1 MRFLTVFVALILA
14 CGSLAQAESPPH
26 LAPKLS
32 IEAGSHIS
40 AVRRVSVSAD
50 GMTLVTGSDD
60 KTVRVW
66 NAQDGS
72 LEAVL
77 RVPTGDGDDGKIF
90 AVAISPD
97 GKTVAAGGWDH
108 TDGSQLLF
116 HVYVFDRA
124 TGQITARLGPVA
136 NAVNDLAFSSDGALL
151 AAGFAAGGLT
161 VWQGPHWALVGSD
174 SDYAGAVHSLAFL
187 PDGGLAV
194 AALDGDLRV
203 YDQDFTMVARE
214 PAPSGSEP
222 DSLAVAPDG
231 QTLAVGYAGVAAV
244 DLLTLPGLQPA
255 GAADVAGLAGGD
267 LGAVAWSADG
277 ETLYAGGSYNTPE
290 ERMPLFA
297 WSQRGKGQ
305 RVAYDAAG
313 DTIMDVAAL
322 PGGGVAVAGADHT
335 LTVFNSNGA
344 LRFRNG
350 PVAADMR
357 GKLGDD
363 FTVNDDA
370 TQVRFG
376 LGVAGRDPWLFDVT
390 RLTFTPAPAQRD
402 DFHAAPLDSLALSD
416 WNSTDQ
422 PLLNGRPL
430 QLDHSETSRSAVTA
444 PDGSWLALGTDYALR
459 RFSQNGQLEWSQTIP
474 EVAWGLNID
483 RQAKLIVAAHLDGTL
498 RWYRASDGQPLLT
511 VFVHAKD
518 KRWVAWTPKG
528 YFAASPGGET
538 LMGWQVNHGWTTA
551 PDLIPCAQLHDRFYR
566 PDIVSSIL
574 AIGDEAKAIRQANE
588 MAKRPPDTRTAA
600 NSLPPSIT
608 ITDPVSGG
616 SFAGPSVVL
625 HYALRTA
632 DDRPVTGID
641 VLIDGRPQAARGV
654 VEAPPD
660 SGAGEIEVALPPR
673 TVAVS
678 LVARNADGA
687 STPATVTLTYSGAL
701 TAAHKGKLYAVL
713 AGVSDY
719 DDQALRLQFAD
730 DDANGIGAA
739 LQRLGD
745 GTYAAIETKVLT
757 DKQASG
763 DNIRAALAWLAEK
776 TTAED
781 TGILFLAGH
790 GVTDPRERFYYLPVG
805 GAPKPQEQLEATA
818 ISDAEIQTAIQQIAG
833 KVIFF
838 IDACHSAAGLTVDRA
853 EADVTGVI
861 NRLARADTG
870 VIMFA
875 SSTGREVSF
884 ESSDWGHGA
893 FTTAL
898 LEGLSGKADYQKDSR
913 ITVAELNLWL
923 STRVAELTNQRQN
936 AVMVKPD
943 TIKDFALADVVP

>member
-1 MRFLTVFVALILA
+1 MRFLTIFVALILA
-14 CGSLAQAESPPH
+14 YGSQALAETPPNTK
-26 LAPKLS
+26 PKLR

-50 GMTLVTGSDD
+50 GATLVTGSDD
-60 KTVRVW
+60 KSVRVW
-66 NAQDGS
+66 NARDGS
-72 LEAVL
+72 LETVL

-97 GKTVAAGGWDH
+97 GKMVAAGGWDH

-136 NAVNDLAFSSDGALL
+136 NAVNDLAFSQDGMLL
-151 AAGFAAGGLT
+151 AAGFAEGGLT
-161 VWQGPHWALVGSD
+161 VWQGPHWVQVGSD
-174 SDYAGAVHSLAFL
+174 DDYIGAIHSLAFL

-194 AALDGDLRV
+194 AALDGGLRV

-222 DSLAVAPDG
+222 DSIAVTPDG

-244 DLLTLPGLQPA
+244 DLLTLPDLQRA
-255 GAADVAGLAGGD
+255 GAADVSGLAGGD
-267 LGAVAWSADG
+267 LGAVTWSADG

-297 WSQRGKGQ
+297 WDQRGRGK
-305 RVAYDAAG
+305 RKAYDAAG

-322 PGGGVAVAGADHT
+322 PGGGVAAAGADHT
-335 LTVFNSNGA
+335 LTVFDADGR

-357 GKLGDD
+357 GKLGLD

-390 RLTFTPAPAQRD
+390 RLTFVPAPTQREE
-402 DFHAAPLDSLALSD
+402 FHTAPLDGLPLTG

-422 PLLNGRPL
+422 PLLAGRPL
-430 QLDHSETSRSAVTA
+430 KLDASETSRSAVIA
-444 PDGSWLALGTDYALR
+444 PDGNWLALGTDYALR
-459 RFSQNGQLEWSQTIP
+459 RFSQSGGLEWSRAIP

-483 RQAKLIVAAHLDGTL
+483 LQAKLIVAAHLDGTL

-518 KRWVAWTPKG
+518 KRWVAWTPQG

-538 LMGWQVNHGWTTA
+538 LMGWLVNRGWTTA

-574 AIGDEAKAIRQANE
+574 VAGDEAKAIRQANE
-588 MAKRPPDTRTAA
+588 KAKRPADTRTAA

-616 SFAGPSVVL
+616 SFSGTSVVL
-625 HYALRTA
+625 HYSLRTA
-632 DDRPVTGID
+632 DDQPVTSIG
-641 VLIDGRPQAARGV
+641 VLIDGRPLATRGAA
-654 VEAPPD
+654 EAPPD
-660 SGAGEIEVALPPR
+660 SGAGDIEVALPPR

-687 STPATVTLTYSGAL
+687 SVPATVVLTYTGAQKIPP
-701 TAAHKGKLYAVL
+701 KGKLYAVL

-739 LQRLGD
+739 LQRLGG

-763 DNIRAALAWLAEK
+763 NNIRAALAWLKAK
-776 TTAED
+776 TTADD

-790 GVTDPRERFYYLPVG
+790 GVTDPGERFYYLPVG
-805 GAPKPQEQLEATA
+805 GTPRPLEQLEATA
-818 ISDAEIQTAIQQIAG
+818 ISDAEIQTAISQIAG

-838 IDACHSAAGLTVDRA
+838 IDACHAATGLTAHRA
-853 EADVTGVI
+853 AADVTGVI

-875 SSTGREVSF
+875 SSTGREVSY
-884 ESSDWGHGA
+884 ESADWGHGA
-893 FTTAL
+893 FTAAL

-923 STRVAELTNQRQN
+923 SSRVAELTNQRQN